1 MAKTAARAAPAASSS
16 ARPAAASAPRAAT
29 AAPARPAAQNLLNQY
44 QANLSRAGAGTEG
57 NPMGDF
63 MRESQ
68 QAWNAMQPLRQ
79 EGDRLRAGARGH
91 EKNMLG
97 MELGGQQAVAGIQAG
112 AQKAVAGIGADASKF
127 SSRVG
132 ADTEKYL
139 GRLNLEGTRVQTKGR
154 VQEAQIGAKA
164 QIGVAGIGADAQKY
178 QADKS
183 LTGQKYVADIGLQ
196 SDLAGYGSNE
206 RIAAGD
212 QAGQNYRAGLNLA
225 GSLLMNRDDNY
236 TARSGQLYDYTARV
250 AATQWKAPD
259 TTDIRYWS

>member
-1 MAKTAARAAPAASSS
+1 MAKVAARAAPTASSP
-16 ARPAAASAPRAAT
+16 ARPAAASA
-29 AAPARPAAQNLLNQY
+29 ARPSAQNLLNQY
-44 QANLSRAGAGTEG
+44 QANVSRAGAGTEG

-68 QAWNAMQPLRQ
+68 QAWNAMQPLRA

-91 EKNMLG
+91 EKTMLG
-97 MELGGQQAVAGIQAG
+97 LELTGQQAVAGIGAN

-139 GRLNLEGTRVQTKGR
+139 GRLNLQGTQVQTKGR
-154 VQEAQIGAKA
+154 IKEAQIGAKA

-225 GSLLMNRDDNY
+225 GSLLMNKDDNY
-236 TARSGQLYDYTARV
+236 TQRQGQLYDYTARV